1 MNTYSNRRFLSTL
14 AVLATIAACAPA
26 MSEPPPPRGGSAAH
40 ADVEAIYRARMDS
53 ARVNFSPADVTF
65 MTDMIHHHA
74 QALEMARLA
83 PTNGASPSIATL
95 AARIENGQADEVETM
110 IEWLRDRDQPVP
122 EIATSAMESHGGTG
136 HHGHAGHEHAA
147 MPGMLTAAQ
156 LAALRE
162 ARGPAFDRLFLT
174 SMIEHHRG
182 AVVMVNRLFAT
193 DGAGQDDVV
202 FRFASDVQ
210 VDQTTEIARMELML
224 SRMSPDEHAH

>member
-1 MNTYSNRRFLSTL
+1 MNTYSNPRFLSTL

-26 MSEPPPPRGGSAAH
+26 MSEPPSPRGGSAAH

-110 IEWLRDRDQPVP
+110 IEWLRDRGQPVP

-162 ARGPAFDRLFLT
+162 ARGPAFDRRCRAP
-174 SMIEHHRG
+174 HRRPTRVSG
-182 AVVMVNRLFAT
+182 SAPA
-193 DGAGQDDVV
+193 
-202 FRFASDVQ
+202 
-210 VDQTTEIARMELML
+210 
-224 SRMSPDEHAH
+224 